1 MWRWRVYFALW
12 VWFINSWGILE
23 SKIFN
28 NYFFWLHDLSG
39 GFDPFNW
46 FSVWDTDR
54 LQLLAQ
60 SIDFFVGCVFLFFA
74 WQLNDLLEIKRQ
86 VFSIDVFENS
96 FRQFGVQTQVLNF
109 IFDLLKKLGR
119 QIWSAFEKIR
129 KLLKLLIRNFNYA
142 FLVLALCLDDLV
154 GCKLL
159 VAESSLFSHAFK
171 HIKLRECYVR
181 SCLQD
186 LLLHW
191 RRVEESSLLPGL
203 LNSPRF
209 FLLLDL
215 LALLVILSY
224 YIL

>member
-1 MWRWRVYFALW
+1 
-12 VWFINSWGILE
+12 
-23 SKIFN
+23 
-28 NYFFWLHDLSG
+28 
-39 GFDPFNW
+39 
-46 FSVWDTDR
+46 
-54 LQLLAQ
+54 
-60 SIDFFVGCVFLFFA
+60 VFLFFA

-96 FRQFGVQTQVLNF
+96 FCQFGVQTQVLNF
-109 IFDLLKKLGR
+109 VFDLLKKLGR
-119 QIWSAFEKIR
+119 QIWSALEKIR

-186 LLLHW
+186 LLLH
-191 RRVEESSLLPGL
+191 
-203 LNSPRF
+203 
-209 FLLLDL
+209 
-215 LALLVILSY
+215 
-224 YIL
+224 